1 MLATRIGRL
10 RLFSVLEGISYVVLL
25 LISRWVLDWHPGV
38 AVLGP
43 IHGILFVIYV
53 LAVLDLRK
61 RMNWDPA
68 TMAKLL
74 VASVIPL
81 ATFAVER
88 WLRDQHEPA
97 GQAGSRPAGSDQAG
111 SRQAG

>member
-1 MLATRIGRL
+1 MLSTRIGRL
-10 RLFSVLEGISYVVLL
+10 RLISVLEGISYLVLL

-43 IHGILFVIYV
+43 IHGILFVTY
-53 LAVLDLRK
+53 LLGVLDLRK

-68 TMAKLL
+68 TLAKLFAAA
-74 VASVIPL
+74 VVPF
-81 ATFAVER
+81 ATFFVER

-97 GQAGSRPAGSDQAG
+97 
-111 SRQAG
+111 RQAG

>member
-10 RLFSVLEGISYVVLL
+10 RLFSVLEGLSYLVLL

-53 LAVLDLRK
+53 LGVLDLRG
-61 RMNWDPA
+61 RMNWDHA
-68 TMAKLL
+68 TLAKLL
-74 VASVIPL
+74 AASVVPF
-81 ATFAVER
+81 ATFFVER

-97 GQAGSRPAGSDQAG
+97 
-111 SRQAG
+111 RQAG